1 MEEYTSLGQHRLEC
15 DTVSH
20 KTKQED
26 TMVGKELAVG
36 LGGREEDGSDKAM
49 RDSGG

>member
-1 MEEYTSLGQHRLEC
+1 MVPNLWSPRQPWVNSAG
-15 DTVSH
+15 H